1 MSKFGLEHP
10 YLCDLKNNIDWPLI
24 HVFGWV
30 FAVMFLDG
38 ASWNARPDA
47 TSGLGRGGGVLYIL
61 TCMGW
66 SLLECSIGSAIDKFA
81 IEGSLC

>member
-10 YLCDLKNNIDWPLI
+10 YLCALKNNIDWPLI

-47 TSGLGRGGGVLYIL
+47 TSGLGRGGGGPIYPDMHGLVPVRMLHRV
-61 TCMGW
+61 GH
-66 SLLECSIGSAIDKFA
+66 
-81 IEGSLC
+81 

>member
-47 TSGLGRGGGVLYIL
+47 TSGLEGGGGPIYPDMHGLVPVRMLHRV
-61 TCMGW
+61 GH
-66 SLLECSIGSAIDKFA
+66 
-81 IEGSLC
+81 